1 MSKKIYTTR
10 FLFFG
15 LFIFLIFNLFCVYS
29 HAQTPRGR
37 RPLRATGAP
46 AQVAKDSL
54 KTDSLSSDTV
64 VFHKKLSP
72 NALNSL
78 VTYSAKDSAVNDISR
93 RYTYLFGDAVVKYE
107 DMELRADYIE
117 IDFANNELYACGVAD
132 SFGIVRG
139 SPVFAQGESEY
150 RAREIK
156 YNFTTHKGKITHVI
170 TTQDEGFVHGEHIKK
185 MDDNVAFIKKGKYTT
200 CELDHPHY
208 EVDFTKAK
216 FIQHDKIII
225 GPAYLSFK
233 DVPTPIAIPFA
244 FFPLETQRKSGFVM
258 PSFGE
263 SSSLGFYFQDLGF
276 YFAISDNLDLLLSSD
291 IYTRGSWAVKAKSN
305 YVFRYKFN
313 GEVNLQFS
321 QTRNGD
327 RLDSSYRCSNDYKI
341 YWDHK
346 QDMKSHPHTRFN
358 AHVDIVSSNYSKY
371 NMTST
376 ADYLSNQYTSSLN
389 VSTSLKDVFFMDAT
403 LSYSQNTNTHDV
415 NLKLPDINMSVVQFY
430 PFRKKNKVGS
440 LKWYDNISL
449 KWTSQLTGQVD
460 TYDTLFL
467 KKQTWDEMNFGM
479 MHNIP
484 LTIPIKIAKLINWN
498 TTATLVEKWYLQSY
512 TRDMTIDTTGG
523 NMMGVIN
530 QHFHRGFGALHDVSV
545 SSSLTTKIYFMY
557 MFKKGAL
564 NAVRHVVTPTLN
576 FTYRPNLSGR
586 IVDRYLNPFTGEEV
600 EYTLYDN
607 AIFGTVS
614 RNTQALVQL
623 SFGNNVEIKVRS
635 RRDTITGYKKIPIFD
650 NLNVSMNYNIA
661 ADSLNWSRLS
671 INGRSTLFR
680 QLYLTFNFLFDPYII
695 NTNGVRVNQFEWK
708 VNHRL
713 FRLSSTDFSIA
724 LNWRIDQNTFRKKKN
739 DEKSGQNRQTDKDWQ
754 KWSFTFNYTFTYG
767 INDNLLYYRLI
778 DTNKYTH
785 NMVHTLNVQGE
796 INVTRKWRVGF
807 TTGYDFVQKSL
818 SYTSIDVYRDMHCWE
833 MSFNWI
839 PFGYRKG
846 WRFTL
851 NVKASVLKDVLKL
864 PLHHD
869 FRDNL

>member
-15 LFIFLIFNLFCVYS
+15 LFIFLIINLFCVYS

-54 KTDSLSSDTV
+54 RTDSLSSDTV

-263 SSSLGFYFQDLGF
+263 SSSLGFYFQDVGF
-276 YFAISDNLDLLLSSD
+276 YFAISDNLDLLLSAD

-305 YVFRYKFN
+305 YVFRYKCN

-321 QTRNGD
+321 QTRTGD

-530 QHFHRGFGALHDVSV
+530 QYFHRGFGALHDVSV

-564 NAVRHVVTPTLN
+564 NAIRHVVTPTLN

>member
-1 MSKKIYTTR
+1 M
-10 FLFFG
+10 
-15 LFIFLIFNLFCVYS
+15 
-29 HAQTPRGR
+29 
-37 RPLRATGAP
+37 RATGAP

-54 KTDSLSSDTV
+54 RTDSLSSDTV

-276 YFAISDNLDLLLSSD
+276 YFAISDNLDLLLSAD

-305 YVFRYKFN
+305 YVFRYKCN

-321 QTRNGD
+321 QTRTGD

-449 KWTSQLTGQVD
+449 KWTSQLTGQVE

-564 NAVRHVVTPTLN
+564 NAIRHVVTPTLN

>member
-1 MSKKIYTTR
+1 M
-10 FLFFG
+10 
-15 LFIFLIFNLFCVYS
+15 FIFLIFNLFCVYS

-78 VTYSAKDSAVNDISR
+78 VTYSAKDSAVNDIRR

-233 DVPTPIAIPFA
+233 NVPTPIAIPFA

-276 YFAISDNLDLLLSSD
+276 YFAISDNLDLLLSAD

-305 YVFRYKFN
+305 YVFRYKCN

-321 QTRNGD
+321 QTRTGD

-346 QDMKSHPHTRFN
+346 QDVKFHPHTRFN

-440 LKWYDNISL
+440 LKWYDTISL

-564 NAVRHVVTPTLN
+564 NAIRHVVTPTLN

>member
-276 YFAISDNLDLLLSSD
+276 YFAISDNLDLLLSAD

-305 YVFRYKFN
+305 YVFRYKCN

-321 QTRNGD
+321 QTRTGD

-564 NAVRHVVTPTLN
+564 NAIRHVVTPTLN

>member
-1 MSKKIYTTR
+1 M
-10 FLFFG
+10 
-15 LFIFLIFNLFCVYS
+15 FIFLIFNLFCVYS

-233 DVPTPIAIPFA
+233 NVPTPIAIPFA

-276 YFAISDNLDLLLSSD
+276 YFAISDNLDLLLSAD

-305 YVFRYKFN
+305 YVFRYKCN

-321 QTRNGD
+321 QTRTGD

-346 QDMKSHPHTRFN
+346 QDVKFHPHTRFN

-440 LKWYDNISL
+440 LKWYDTISL

-564 NAVRHVVTPTLN
+564 NAIRHVVTPTLN

>member
-1 MSKKIYTTR
+1 M
-10 FLFFG
+10 
-15 LFIFLIFNLFCVYS
+15 
-29 HAQTPRGR
+29 
-37 RPLRATGAP
+37 RATGAP

-132 SFGIVRG
+132 SFGIVHG

-263 SSSLGFYFQDLGF
+263 SSSLGFYFQDIGF
-276 YFAISDNLDLLLSSD
+276 YFAISDNLDLLLSAD

-305 YVFRYKFN
+305 YVFRYKCN

-321 QTRNGD
+321 QTRTGD

-346 QDMKSHPHTRFN
+346 QDVKSHPHTRFN

-564 NAVRHVVTPTLN
+564 NAIRHVVTPTLN

>member
-54 KTDSLSSDTV
+54 RTDSLSSDTV

-276 YFAISDNLDLLLSSD
+276 YFAISDNLDLLLSAD

-305 YVFRYKFN
+305 YVFRYKCN

-321 QTRNGD
+321 QTRTGD

-389 VSTSLKDVFFMDAT
+389 VSTSLKDVRGSHTKANPAFF
-403 LSYSQNTNTHDV
+403 H
-415 NLKLPDINMSVVQFY
+415 
-430 PFRKKNKVGS
+430 
-440 LKWYDNISL
+440 ISL
-449 KWTSQLTGQVD
+449 GQ
-460 TYDTLFL
+460 
-467 KKQTWDEMNFGM
+467 QT
-479 MHNIP
+479 
-484 LTIPIKIAKLINWN
+484 
-498 TTATLVEKWYLQSY
+498 Q
-512 TRDMTIDTTGG
+512 
-523 NMMGVIN
+523 
-530 QHFHRGFGALHDVSV
+530 GF
-545 SSSLTTKIYFMY
+545 
-557 MFKKGAL
+557 
-564 NAVRHVVTPTLN
+564 
-576 FTYRPNLSGR
+576 
-586 IVDRYLNPFTGEEV
+586 
-600 EYTLYDN
+600 
-607 AIFGTVS
+607 
-614 RNTQALVQL
+614 
-623 SFGNNVEIKVRS
+623 
-635 RRDTITGYKKIPIFD
+635 
-650 NLNVSMNYNIA
+650 
-661 ADSLNWSRLS
+661 
-671 INGRSTLFR
+671 
-680 QLYLTFNFLFDPYII
+680 
-695 NTNGVRVNQFEWK
+695 
-708 VNHRL
+708 
-713 FRLSSTDFSIA
+713 
-724 LNWRIDQNTFRKKKN
+724 
-739 DEKSGQNRQTDKDWQ
+739 
-754 KWSFTFNYTFTYG
+754 
-767 INDNLLYYRLI
+767 
-778 DTNKYTH
+778 
-785 NMVHTLNVQGE
+785 
-796 INVTRKWRVGF
+796 
-807 TTGYDFVQKSL
+807 
-818 SYTSIDVYRDMHCWE
+818 
-833 MSFNWI
+833 
-839 PFGYRKG
+839 
-846 WRFTL
+846 
-851 NVKASVLKDVLKL
+851 
-864 PLHHD
+864 
-869 FRDNL
+869 

>member
-15 LFIFLIFNLFCVYS
+15 LFIFLISNLFCVYS

-54 KTDSLSSDTV
+54 RTDSLSSDTV

-276 YFAISDNLDLLLSSD
+276 YFAISDNLDLLLSAD

-305 YVFRYKFN
+305 YVFRYKCN

-321 QTRNGD
+321 QTRTGD

-564 NAVRHVVTPTLN
+564 NAIRHVVTPTLN